1 MSRTQDTVDLALALQ
16 ALTFR
21 HEVLTIT
28 VQESLR
34 ALSKAQAEQCAVAI
48 RERVQGLAAAAP
60 LLAIPHADEAI
71 VQELSAVLG
80 ALESTGR

>member
-1 MSRTQDTVDLALALQ
+1 MDLALALQ